1 MGSLW
6 SVLLF
11 GTVLGL
17 HHALDADHVVAVST
31 VASRERSLPAAL
43 RIAAFWGIGHALTVL
58 LVGGSIILFG
68 AVVPPRLGLGL
79 EFTVA
84 LMLMV
89 LGIANLSGGLD
100 RLHRAAHARAGV
112 AEARPSRTANVFRP
126 LGVGIVHGLAGSA
139 AVAVLV
145 LASAKDPGHALFG
158 LGVFVL
164 GTLLGMVLLSAV
176 FSAAVSFAASRI
188 ETLRL
193 RFAQAAGAVSFV
205 FGLALAVR
213 IGFVDGLFR

>member
-89 LGIANLSGGLD
+89 LGIANLTGGLD
-100 RLHRAAHARAGV
+100 RLHRAAHARAGTQSGTP
-112 AEARPSRTANVFRP
+112 RRSDVFRP

-158 LGVFVL
+158 LAVFVL

-188 ETLRL
+188 ETIRL
-193 RFAQAAGAVSFV
+193 RFAQGAGAVSFV